1 MITRNVYILV
11 AHKFTMK
18 VKVTRNF
25 QVTIPAPI
33 RAKLGIKEGDYVEVQ
48 LDEINSAIIIRP
60 YRRRWTTIKLGKKIN
75 TEEIDEIIEKVNEEI
90 ANSR

>member
-1 MITRNVYILV
+1 
-11 AHKFTMK
+11 MK

-48 LDEINSAIIIRP
+48 LDEINGVIIIRP
-60 YRRRWTTIKLGKKIN
+60 HKKRWSTVKLGKRIT
-75 TEEIDEIIEKVNEEI
+75 TEEIEEVINRVNEEI
-90 ANSR
+90 AGSC